1 MRCTEARPLFALH
14 LDSAVTGAAMHALSD
29 HISSCIE
36 CKAEYRNLENTRL
49 LVASLG
55 RKPVPADLSLKIRV
69 AISRERSRSWRSIL
83 QSYMVRLENSMN
95 AFMFPATAGI
105 LTTII
110 FFGALTGF
118 FVPAQVG
125 ADEALSVIYRPARL
139 EPPQTAMSSVAD
151 RDLNLS
157 APVVIQAYVDARG
170 NVQSYVI
177 ISGPDND
184 EVRSQLNRALLWT
197 TFSPEY
203 VFGQPVAGTAVI
215 CFLPTPQ
222 VTTSSH
228 VN

>member
-14 LDSAVTGAAMHALSD
+14 LDSAVSGATVHALSD
-29 HISSCIE
+29 HISSCAE
-36 CKAEYRNLENTRL
+36 CKGEYRKMEQTRL

-69 AISRERSRSWRSIL
+69 ALSRERSRSWRSIW
-83 QSYMVRLENSMN
+83 QGYMVRLENAMN

-125 ADEALSVIYRPARL
+125 ADEVVRGFDQARL
-139 EPPQTAMSSVAD
+139 QPPQTAMSSVAD
-151 RDLNLS
+151 RDLNLTV
-157 APVVIQAYVDARG
+157 PVVIQAYVDSGGR
-170 NVQSYVI
+170 VQNYDI
-177 ISGPDND
+177 ISGPDN
-184 EVRSQLNRALLWT
+184 EEIRSQLNRVLLFT
-197 TFSPEY
+197 TFSPAY

-215 CFLPTPQ
+215 CF
-222 VTTSSH
+222 SH
-228 VN
+228 VNVKG

>member
-1 MRCTEARPLFALH
+1 MRCTEVRPLFALH
-14 LDSAVTGAAMHALSD
+14 LDNAVTGAEMHAISD
-29 HISSCIE
+29 HISSCTE
-36 CKAEYRNLENTRL
+36 CAAEYRKLEHTRL
-49 LVASLG
+49 LVTSLG

-69 AISRERSRSWRSIL
+69 ALSRERSRSWRSIL
-83 QSYMVRLENSMN
+83 QGYTVRLENAMN

-125 ADEALSVIYRPARL
+125 ADEVIPSIYRPARL

-151 RDLNLS
+151 RDLNLT
-157 APVVIQAYVDARG
+157 APVVIRAYVDARG
-170 NVQSYVI
+170 NVQNYVI

-184 EVRSQLNRALLWT
+184 DVRSQLNGVLLFT

-215 CFLPTPQ
+215 CFLPRAT
-222 VTTSSH
+222 VKG
-228 VN
+228 